1 MIYKPPGFESC
12 FGKKLPFPPVNI
24 EGTYECGKCW
34 RKNAR
39 LHPATP
45 DDAPCT
51 YIEPWPDFTP
61 CQNFLPL
68 KWSAPL
74 SDDEIKQMLQIPL
87 PRWISQEDCNDAAN
101 FGMVARS
108 LLTSGGWTEDDKFD
122 YELKIKRQLVADAII
137 HELQRRAHE
146 LPTPRLRPLHEQPT
160 A

>member
-1 MIYKPPGFESC
+1 MIYKNPDVDKNC
-12 FGKKLPFPPVNI
+12 FGKKLPFPSVDI

-34 RKNAR
+34 RKTSKFS
-39 LHPATP
+39 PASPKGT
-45 DDAPCT
+45 AEKCV

-137 HELQRRAHE
+137 HELQRR
-146 LPTPRLRPLHEQPT
+146 LNDPLET
-160 A
+160 